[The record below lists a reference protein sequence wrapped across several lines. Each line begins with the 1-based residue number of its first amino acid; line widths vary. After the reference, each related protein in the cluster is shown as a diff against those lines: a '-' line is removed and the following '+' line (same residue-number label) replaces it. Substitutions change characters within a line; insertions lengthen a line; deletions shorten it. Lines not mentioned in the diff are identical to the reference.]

1 MQFDSG
7 ITYEVVSWVL
17 ALINIVGFYQQL
29 YYFKDIHVEQG
40 LNLCCLSIPNGR
52 SSVVLKKKGKKNPE
66 TNPPQ
71 TFSMYVGNFY
81 QLLQPHYLY
90 IFMLTANTDTGKKK

>member
-1 MQFDSG
+1 MHFDSG
-7 ITYEVVSWVL
+7 MTYEVVPWVL

-40 LNLCCLSIPNGR
+40 LNLCCLSVPNGR
-52 SSVVLKKKGKKNPE
+52 SSFVLKKKGEKNPQP
-66 TNPPQ
+66 TPNFQ
-71 TFSMYVGNFY
+71 CVYVGNFY
-81 QLLQPHYLY
+81 QLPQPHYLY